1 MRATIY
7 AWLAGLGIGVLIIG
21 SESSAP
27 AFPSGEPLAFVVDPA
42 TARQKNDQ
50 ATMKVRAIVKLKEP
64 SPAFFICQ
72 LHSQDA
78 AKMAFPAII
87 FAKGDVKGT
96 SDGLVHWKAVRAET
110 RLHITAY
117 NADAPDLR
125 LSFTV
130 TLIPVTEAPPP
141 DGSGPNSPTD

>member
-1 MRATIY
+1 MM
-7 AWLAGLGIGVLIIG
+7 V

-27 AFPSGEPLAFVVDPA
+27 AFPVGEPLSFVVDPA

-50 ATMKVRAIVKLKEP
+50 AMTKVRAIVKLKEP
-64 SPAFFICQ
+64 SPAFFVCQ

-78 AKMAFPAII
+78 AKVAFPTII
-87 FAKGDVKGT
+87 FAKGDRTGM
-96 SDGLVHWKAVRAET
+96 SDGVIHWKAVRGET

-130 TLIPVTEAPPP
+130 TLIPIAEAPSDVP
-141 DGSGPNSPTD
+141 GPNPSTN